1 MKIIR
6 AIDLTGQRF
15 GRLVALYSKSFNGR
29 LKWFCQCD
37 CGNQV
42 WVNTGGLRNGG
53 TKSCGCLQKEF
64 KDLTGQ
70 KFGQL
75 LVQSLNYQRTKNG
88 RYYWNCLCDCGKET
102 VVSTSNLINKDVTKR
117 VISCGCHKSK
127 SSSERFSLKIEG
139 QRFGK
144 LVVLKRVGTQIQGN
158 GDKKSLW
165 LCRCDCGTEIE
176 VIGKNLLNGNTQSCG
191 CVQSRGELAVREYL
205 NKLKVPFSTQ
215 KTFPD
220 LRSSRNGLL
229 RFDFAIYDSDKKL
242 LGLIEYQGIQHYK
255 DTGRGQLERE
265 ETDELKVKYCQA
277 NKIPLL
283 SIPYNQ
289 DLEILINQFLKS
301 INYMPT
307 LCQASN
313 RGRCND
319 YPFKE

>member
-1 MKIIR
+1 MNIIK

-29 LKWFCQCD
+29 LKWLCQCD

-42 WVNTGGLRNGG
+42 WVNTGSLRNGG
-53 TKSCGCLQKEF
+53 TKSCGCLHKEY
-64 KDLTGQ
+64 KDYTGEKIGHLTVLEY
-70 KFGQL
+70 FGHQIDKS
-75 LVQSLNYQRTKNG
+75 VKKRIMWKCQ
-88 RYYWNCLCDCGKET
+88 CDCGNIAYVSSDNFQST
-102 VVSTSNLINKDVTKR
+102 V
-117 VISCGCHKSK
+117 SCGCHKNK
-127 SSSERFSLKIEG
+127 STSERFSSKLEG

-144 LVVLKRVGTQIQGN
+144 LVVIKRVGTQVQGN

-205 NKLKVPFSTQ
+205 NKIKVKFSVQ

-220 LRSSRNGLL
+220 LKSSRNGLL
-229 RFDFAIYDSDKKL
+229 RFDFAIYDSNQNL

-255 DTGRGQLERE
+255 NTGIGQLERE
-265 ETDELKVKYCQA
+265 ETDELKIKYCQT

-283 SIPYNQ
+283 TIPYNQ
-289 DLEILINQFLKS
+289 DLETLINKFLKS

-307 LCQASN
+307 LCQAS
-313 RGRCND
+313 D
-319 YPFKE
+319 KEEG

>member
-53 TKSCGCLQKEF
+53 TKSCGCLHKEY
-64 KDLTGQ
+64 KDYTGQ
-70 KFGQL
+70 KIGKL
-75 LVQSLNYQRTKNG
+75 TVIEYVGHHIDKSGKKRIIWK
-88 RYYWNCLCDCGKET
+88 CLCDCGNIT
-102 VVSTSNLINKDVTKR
+102 YVTSDNFHSTS
-117 VISCGCHKSK
+117 SCGCHKNQSA
-127 SSSERFSLKIEG
+127 SERFSLKIEG

-165 LCRCDCGTEIE
+165 LCHCDCGTEIE

-289 DLEILINQFLKS
+289 NLEILINQFLES